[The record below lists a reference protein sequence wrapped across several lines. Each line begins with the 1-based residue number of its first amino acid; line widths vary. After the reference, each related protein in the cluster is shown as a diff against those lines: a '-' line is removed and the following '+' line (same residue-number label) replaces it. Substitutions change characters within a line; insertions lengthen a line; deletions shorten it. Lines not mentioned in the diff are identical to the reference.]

1 MGRFFYKEVKLA
13 LELMRGNEAIG
24 EEAIRAGCRFYAG
37 YPITPQNEIFEY
49 MAKRLPPAGGTFL
62 QCESEVAGINMIW
75 GAACTGTRAM
85 TSSSGP
91 GISLM
96 SEGLSSLAA
105 GELPCVIVDVTRAG
119 PGLGRISPAQSD
131 YRQVTKGG
139 GHGDYHTIVLGPSS
153 TQEMAE
159 MTMLAFY
166 LADYYRN
173 PVIILIDGMLG
184 QMMEPVDFD
193 LVRPLAAIAKPWA
206 LRGKGSGPRKMV
218 YAAPFDDLGLIALN
232 EKLVAKYR
240 EIEEKEQRWEEVS
253 MEGAWLVVTAFG
265 SAARAALDAVQAA
278 RAEGIAV
285 GMIRPITLWPFPR
298 RAFAKIRD
306 TARVFLDVE
315 MNAGQMQEDLE
326 RIVGPDFP
334 IHHLGQGGGKI
345 IYPDEV
351 LEEIRK
357 LA

>member
-1 MGRFFYKEVKLA
+1 MAV
-13 LELMRGNEAIG
+13 ELMRGNEAIAEG
-24 EEAIRAGCRFYAG
+24 AIRAGCRFYTG
-37 YPITPQNEIFEY
+37 YPITPQNELFEY
-49 MAKRLPPAGGTFL
+49 MAKRMPQAEGTFL

-75 GAACTGTRAM
+75 GAACTGMRSM

-96 SEGLSSLAA
+96 SEGLTTLAA

-119 PGLGRISPAQSD
+119 PGLGRIAPAQSD

-139 GHGDYHTIVLGPSS
+139 GHGDYHVIVLGPSS

-159 MTMLAFY
+159 LANLAFY
-166 LADYYRN
+166 LADLYRN
-173 PVIILIDGMLG
+173 PVIILMDGMLG

-193 LVRPLAAIAKPWA
+193 LVKPLPVPEKPWA
-206 LRGKGSGPRKMV
+206 LRGKGDGPRKMI
-218 YAAPFDDLGLIALN
+218 YAAPFDDPGLIQLN
-232 EKLVAKYR
+232 LDLVEKYR
-240 EIEEKEQRWEEVS
+240 QIEEKEQRWEEVR
-253 MEGAWLVVTAFG
+253 MEGADLAVVAFG

-278 RAEGIAV
+278 RTEGIKV
-285 GMIRPITLWPFPR
+285 GLIRPITLWPFPKK
-298 RAFAKIRD
+298 AFSKLLRSVKAL
-306 TARVFLDVE
+306 LDVE

-334 IHHLGQGGGKI
+334 IYHLGQGGGKI

-351 LEEIRK
+351 YEEIKK
-357 LA
+357 LIKKI

>member
-1 MGRFFYKEVKLA
+1 MA
-13 LELMRGNEAIG
+13 LELMRGNEAIAEG
-24 EEAIRAGCRFYAG
+24 AIRAGCRFYTG
-37 YPITPQNEIFEY
+37 YPITPQNELFEY
-49 MAKRLPPAGGTFL
+49 MAKRLPQAGGIFL

-96 SEGLSSLAA
+96 SEGLSTLAA
-105 GELPCVIVDVTRAG
+105 GQLPCVVVDVTRAG
-119 PGLGRISPAQSD
+119 PGLGRIAPAQSD

-139 GHGDYHTIVLGPSS
+139 GHGDYRAIVLGPSS

-159 MTMLAFY
+159 LATRAFY
-166 LADYYRN
+166 LADLYRN
-173 PVIILIDGMLG
+173 PVIILMDGMLG

-193 LVRPLAAIAKPWA
+193 LVKALPIPDKPWA
-206 LRGKGSGPRKMV
+206 LRGKGDGPRKMI
-218 YAAPFDDLGLIALN
+218 YAAPFDDPGLIQLN
-232 EKLVAKYR
+232 QELAEKYR
-240 EIEEKEQRWEEVS
+240 QVEEKEQRWEEVLLD
-253 MEGAWLVVTAFG
+253 GAQLVVVAFG
-265 SAARAALDAVQAA
+265 SAARVALDAVQAA
-278 RAEGIAV
+278 RSQGFPV

-298 RAFAKIRD
+298 KAFAKVR
-306 TARVFLDVE
+306 RPVKGFLDVE

-326 RIVGPDFP
+326 RVVGPDFP

-351 LEEIRK
+351 YEEIKR
-357 LA
+357 LM

>member
-1 MGRFFYKEVKLA
+1 VA
-13 LELMRGNEAIG
+13 LELMRGNEAVAEG
-24 EEAIRAGCRFYAG
+24 AIRAGCRFYTG
-37 YPITPQNEIFEY
+37 YPITTQNELFEY
-49 MAKRLPPAGGTFL
+49 MAKRMPQAEGIFL

-96 SEGLSSLAA
+96 SEGLTTLAA
-105 GELPCVIVDVTRAG
+105 GQLPCVIVDVTRSG
-119 PGLGRISPAQSD
+119 PGLGRIAPAQSD

-159 MTMLAFY
+159 LAILAFY
-166 LADYYRN
+166 LADLYRN
-173 PVIILIDGMLG
+173 PVIILMDGMLG
-184 QMMEPVDFD
+184 QMMEPVDFE
-193 LVRPLAAIAKPWA
+193 LVKPLPVLEKSWA
-206 LRGKGSGPRKMV
+206 LRGKGQGERKMV
-218 YAAPFDDLGLIALN
+218 YAAPFDDPGLIRLN
-232 EKLVAKYR
+232 QELTEKYR
-240 EIEEKEQRWEEVS
+240 TIEEKEQRWEEILL
-253 MEGAWLVVTAFG
+253 EGAELVVVAFG
-265 SAARAALDAVQAA
+265 SAARAALDAVQKA
-278 RAEGIAV
+278 RGEGLPV

-298 RAFAKIRD
+298 KAFARIRSS
-306 TARVFLDVE
+306 ARAFLDVE

-334 IHHLGQGGGKI
+334 IYHLGQGGGKI

-351 LEEIRK
+351 YEEIKKR
-357 LA
+357 A